1 MHILAAT
8 RFNNFTATEN
18 KRWRENNSYT
28 GCIYNSP
35 IYIKDTI
42 PLLEE
47 LYIIE
52 MNNDT
57 NKIMGFGKIY
67 NKIYVDRAYLI
78 HDDRIY
84 NRHTYKGKIRID
96 INEIINDDVENK
108 IYIEKIEDRL
118 FRGYKHMKRGCGISQ
133 LAFDITKEFYPFV
146 KSFFTQ
152 ESFHPKPR
160 LVEQEANTDLPP
172 P

>member
-8 RFNNFTATEN
+8 RFNNFTANEN
-18 KRWRENNSYT
+18 RRWKENNSYR

-35 IYIKDTI
+35 VYIKDTI

-57 NKIMGFGKIY
+57 NKIIGFGKVY
-67 NKIYVDRAYLI
+67 NKVYVDRPYLI
-78 HDDRIY
+78 HDDRNY
-84 NRHTYKGKIRID
+84 NRHTYRGKIRLD
-96 INEIINDDVENK
+96 INEIINETAENKTNK

-118 FRGYKHMKRGCGISQ
+118 FRGYKHMKRGYGISQ
-133 LAFDITKEFYPFV
+133 LPLDITKEFYPFV
-146 KSFFTQ
+146 KSLFTQ
-152 ESFHPKPR
+152 ESFHPEQH
-160 LVEQEANTDLPP
+160 LVE
-172 P
+172 